1 MEAYQDAME
10 GSPRVEIGASRTT
23 PGTMAAAVVSYFNSW
38 AFQNLAAETRRTR
51 KNILERFRERHGDKR
66 IALLQADHVKSML
79 AAKAGTPQAANNF
92 LSRSGRR
99 IRAQN
104 TQGEQLPSIS
114 FMCVPR
120 SGSRRMPIQPGN
132 TQGLYSHLPFRGI
145 PNDANS
151 SPWLQG
157 NQGTRGGLSPLV
169 GHP

>member
-79 AAKAGTPQAANNF
+79 AAKAGDTAGGQQLPKAAADAAFVPKTLKGNSF
-92 LSRSGRR
+92 LQSRSC
-99 IRAQN
+99 AC
-104 TQGEQLPSIS
+104 QG
-114 FMCVPR
+114 
-120 SGSRRMPIQPGN
+120 PG
-132 TQGLYSHLPFRGI
+132 
-145 PNDANS
+145 
-151 SPWLQG
+151 
-157 NQGTRGGLSPLV
+157 RGGCRFNLEHSGAILASTIPRNTKRCE
-169 GHP
+169 

>member
-51 KNILERFRERHGDKR
+51 KNILERFRERHGNKR

-92 LSRSGRR
+92 LKPQRTPHSCPKHSRGTASFNLVHV
-99 IRAQN
+99 RAKVRVAADADS
-104 TQGEQLPSIS
+104 TW
-114 FMCVPR
+114 
-120 SGSRRMPIQPGN
+120 N